1 MLKFYALYKQA
12 NEGACH
18 ESKPGFWDI
27 VRKAKWE
34 AWNKLG
40 QMSKQ
45 EAMESYVSE
54 LKDVMESL
62 PSEDGAEELFTD
74 VLKSFYKEVY
84 QGQDEPLPTVLKA
97 FKDETPQ
104 NCKIEEFNLN
114 GHNTQVKSE
123 LDNVPFQN
131 GLVELPDQNG
141 SEKDFPLSTDCG
153 FPHRDS
159 LHLAKIPQKY
169 KKNGM
174 GPFSK
179 GVNSFLIISPDDLIK
194 GSSKEKVEEEEDN
207 DEHQDRMSEVPPLK
221 PHNTSMPNAQ
231 NSVVL
236 TSDDSEDDEFCD
248 TVDPEHLQEPQN
260 GDQLKE
266 NELYLDDTL
275 QVEDHLP
282 SSTSSSSPEH
292 ATNSTLTESEN
303 SDLENDMKSSE
314 LLTSTPFAKHVTF
327 AVESN
332 GSADSSSV
340 VNSELSK
347 VIPSDIEES
356 FVEVTPLLEGECIS
370 EAVAVVDAS
379 ENNLVTPIENGDQK
393 RTGILKSHHPVRE
406 CGGGEASQQPPGR
419 GCVSRTRHTQ
429 GLRNKDSSGAS
440 GVSRLPRG
448 TKGGGDSDSEDEFTS
463 DHTSGPDYDS
473 AGDELNDRVL
483 QALERLHQDM
493 KNVLRRLSSIEETIS
508 QSQLEVSRQSNQPW
522 WKSFVP
528 SKPLVF
534 LILWPFIVNLVFY
547 HLKQRKSSQKR

>member
-1 MLKFYALYKQA
+1 MAGSVEDRFHAAVNVVRSMPKKGAYQPSNDTMLKFYALYKQA

-27 VRKAKWE
+27 
-34 AWNKLG
+34 
-40 QMSKQ
+40 
-45 EAMESYVSE
+45 
-54 LKDVMESL
+54 VMESL

-104 NCKIEEFNLN
+104 NCKIKEFNLN

-123 LDNVPFQN
+123 LDKVPFQN
-131 GLVELPDQNG
+131 GVVELPDQNG

-194 GSSKEKVEEEEDN
+194 GSSKEKVEEEEDDN
-207 DEHQDRMSEVPPLK
+207 DEHQDRTSEVPPLK

-275 QVEDHLP
+275 QVEDHLA

-303 SDLENDMKSSE
+303 SDLENDILKSSE

-332 GSADSSSV
+332 GSADSSPV

-347 VIPSDIEES
+347 VTPSDIEES

-370 EAVAVVDAS
+370 DAVAVLDAS

-429 GLRNKDSSGAS
+429 GLRNK
-440 GVSRLPRG
+440 
-448 TKGGGDSDSEDEFTS
+448 GGGDSDSEDEFTS

-483 QALERLHQDM
+483 IALERLHQDM
-493 KNVLRRLSSIEETIS
+493 KNVLRRLSSIEESIS

-522 WKSFVP
+522 WKTFVP

>member
-1 MLKFYALYKQA
+1 M
-12 NEGACH
+12 
-18 ESKPGFWDI
+18 I
-27 VRKAKWE
+27 RKT
-34 AWNKLG
+34 LH
-40 QMSKQ
+40 
-45 EAMESYVSE
+45 
-54 LKDVMESL
+54 D
-62 PSEDGAEELFTD
+62 FF
-74 VLKSFYKEVY
+74 VL
-84 QGQDEPLPTVLKA
+84 TA
-97 FKDETPQ
+97 
-104 NCKIEEFNLN
+104 
-114 GHNTQVKSE
+114 
-123 LDNVPFQN
+123 
-131 GLVELPDQNG
+131 
-141 SEKDFPLSTDCG
+141 
-153 FPHRDS
+153 
-159 LHLAKIPQKY
+159 
-169 KKNGM
+169 
-174 GPFSK
+174 
-179 GVNSFLIISPDDLIK
+179 
-194 GSSKEKVEEEEDN
+194 
-207 DEHQDRMSEVPPLK
+207 VPPLK

-303 SDLENDMKSSE
+303 SDLENDMRSSE

-370 EAVAVVDAS
+370 EAVAVLDAS

-429 GLRNKDSSGAS
+429 GLRNK
-440 GVSRLPRG
+440 
-448 TKGGGDSDSEDEFTS
+448 GGII
-463 DHTSGPDYDS
+463 
-473 AGDELNDRVL
+473 
-483 QALERLHQDM
+483 
-493 KNVLRRLSSIEETIS
+493 K
-508 QSQLEVSRQSNQPW
+508 
-522 WKSFVP
+522 
-528 SKPLVF
+528 
-534 LILWPFIVNLVFY
+534 LIITLIFY
-547 HLKQRKSSQKR
+547 LYCRKKCHIKYAEIRIQY